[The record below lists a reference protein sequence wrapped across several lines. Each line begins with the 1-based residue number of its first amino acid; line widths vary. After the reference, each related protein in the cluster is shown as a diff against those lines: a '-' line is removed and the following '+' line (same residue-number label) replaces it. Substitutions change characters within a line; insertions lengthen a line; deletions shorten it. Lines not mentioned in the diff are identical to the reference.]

1 MLVSRLIQGARPRD
15 PRVIRNESSVNS
27 GRLSNKWLRIGTL
40 SKLTFTV
47 VLVIVCSVSAGPP
60 KSVVKGVVTDST
72 GGVIPRARVILH
84 WDQSGARVGLVTNVG
99 VSEDIVVETNKDGEV
114 STELP
119 PGFYDLFVSAMAFS
133 PDCRKVRIQPGESAT
148 YSFKLKADPL
158 VAKELGFTIPDIS
171 K

>member
-1 MLVSRLIQGARPRD
+1 MHVSSLIQRARPRG

-27 GRLSNKWLRIGTL
+27 GILNNKWLRIATL

-47 VLVIVCSVSAGPP
+47 VLVFVSSVSADPP

-84 WDQSGARVGLVTNVG
+84 WDQSGSRVGLVANIG
-99 VSEDIVVETNKDGEV
+99 VSEDVVVETNEDGKF

-133 PDCRKVRIQPGESAT
+133 PDCRKVRIQPGETAT
-148 YSFKLKADPL
+148 YSFKLNADPL